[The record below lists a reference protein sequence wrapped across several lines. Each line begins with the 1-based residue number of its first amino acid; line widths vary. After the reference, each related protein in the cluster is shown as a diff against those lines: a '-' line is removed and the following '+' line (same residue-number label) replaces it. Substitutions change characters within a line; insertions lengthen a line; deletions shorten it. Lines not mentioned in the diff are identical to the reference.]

1 MQETKTPKRIKIK
14 NTALAEPATE
24 SAVKEKKPPKAKKP
38 KAEKK
43 ETPKPAKPAIPEL
56 SPAEALEKKQKTILF
71 LRHKLQ
77 KGFLSRD
84 QTPKAEEMPQMNEN
98 LSQLET
104 YPDLET
110 SIIKA
115 TKINKVLKGVLKL
128 ADIPR
133 EEEFKFKSRCTALL
147 GKWTTAMSVED
158 SAPGEPAATNGVTHA
173 DKVKPESVVPSVE
186 KAPSATAGAEA
197 EAGAEVKTDKSKD
210 APMEDAP
217 APAEPVEAN

>member
-1 MQETKTPKRIKIK
+1 
-14 NTALAEPATE
+14 
-24 SAVKEKKPPKAKKP
+24 VV
-38 KAEKK
+38 
-43 ETPKPAKPAIPEL
+43 PEL

-133 EEEFKFKSRCTALL
+133 EEEFNFKSRCTALL
-147 GKWTTAMSVED
+147 GKWTTAMSAED
-158 SAPGEPAATNGVTHA
+158 SAPGESTATNGVAHEEKA
-173 DKVKPESVVPSVE
+173 KSESVMPSVE
-186 KAPSATAGAEA
+186 QPPSATAGT
-197 EAGAEVKTDKSKD
+197 EVKTDEPKD

-217 APAEPVEAN
+217 APAEPIVAN

>member
-1 MQETKTPKRIKIK
+1 MKTPKKLKIK
-14 NTALAEPATE
+14 APAEPATE

-43 ETPKPAKPAIPEL
+43 ETPKPTKPVVPEL

-84 QTPKAEEMPQMNEN
+84 QTPKADEMPQMNEN

-133 EEEFKFKSRCTALL
+133 EEDFSFKTRCTELL
-147 GKWTTAMSVED
+147 GKWNTTMSAED
-158 SAPGEPAATNGVTHA
+158 SAPGEPAATNGTTTEEKA
-173 DKVKPESVVPSVE
+173 ESESVVPSVE
-186 KAPSATAGAEA
+186 VAPSATADAEA
-197 EAGAEVKTDKSKD
+197 EAEAETKTEEAKD

-217 APAEPVEAN
+217 APAEPVAAE